1 MKDSRS
7 VRSIVMKPELK
18 KKGKEFLKEVGI
30 LAPLT
35 EVEYG
40 LVWNI
45 AKPVE
50 IPAGRVVVKEGD
62 IGDTMY
68 LFADGH
74 VVVSNN
80 LTLKLGKKGF
90 SKAEK
95 SMVKLD
101 SSQVSFF
108 GEMAMFEDEP
118 RSATITALTN
128 CYLYEIKR
136 KDFETLCST
145 NPLLGYKILREIA
158 VVLCKRIRKGN
169 KDILKLSTA
178 LSIALSK

>member
-1 MKDSRS
+1 M
-7 VRSIVMKPELK
+7 V
-18 KKGKEFLKEVGI
+18 LKEKKRGKKFLQCVGI
-30 LAPLT
+30 LSHLT
-35 EVEYG
+35 DEELE

-45 AKPVE
+45 VKPLE
-50 IPAGRVVVKEGD
+50 IQAGKVIVKEGN

-68 LFADGH
+68 LFAEGQA
-74 VVVSNN
+74 VVSKN

-95 SMVKLD
+95 SMVTLD
-101 SSQVSFF
+101 SSKVSFF
-108 GEMAMFEDEP
+108 GDMAMIEDAP

-128 CYLYEIKR
+128 CFLYEIKR
-136 KDFETLCST
+136 KDFEQLCLDY
-145 NPLLGYKILREIA
+145 PELGYKIIREIA

-169 KDILKLSTA
+169 QDVLKLSPA